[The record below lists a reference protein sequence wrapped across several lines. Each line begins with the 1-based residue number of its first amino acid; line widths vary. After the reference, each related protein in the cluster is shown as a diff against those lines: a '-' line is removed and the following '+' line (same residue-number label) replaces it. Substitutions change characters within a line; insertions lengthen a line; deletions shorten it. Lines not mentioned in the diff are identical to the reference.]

1 MVCFVKNGE
10 TFRYFHVFRVKIN
23 KMNSLDGKLG
33 VLSNYK

>member
-23 KMNSLDGKLG
+23 KMCDLGGKLG
-33 VLSNYK
+33 VFSDYK